1 MGIAYHKKNNKTY
14 IQYTDRIEEEILE
27 KIKKISNI
35 EDISVNEAINQS
47 LQYAIDDYEFKIK

>member
-14 IQYTDRIEEEILE
+14 IQYTVRMEEEILE

-35 EDISVNEAINQS
+35 EDISINEAINQS